1 MCNTTSVG
9 ENQLQRIIRDLHE
22 AVTELSKEH
31 RETGEPITDDSPNL
45 HKLSYKL
52 EYLLQFDQKEKAD
65 FLGSRKEYW
74 DYFRECLAKT
84 RGGNDGLRFVKAIPE
99 LKTSL
104 GKGRAFLRYSLVHQR
119 LADTLQQCLLNH
131 KVTSEWYFARSPFLK
146 SHLSSDIISHLYV
159 LNEVQ
164 FDVASRGH
172 DLDADWPTFARR
184 TLGSNSAHLW
194 KPPTHCSS
202 VNSLVSYSGEF
213 KAQEYGSSLLA
224 DLGEELGELGEELLG
239 VPTPCT
245 AADDLRIQVDRSELR
260 QQELLHQSE
269 ARQAKLLQRVRE
281 LDQEA
286 EELRD
291 KVRELQGKLLA
302 HNQEAVTANLNNMDL
317 LSKLDSQE
325 KARLEEERDSA
336 LQQTQVL
343 QEEER
348 DATLQQTQVLQE
360 EEEREAALQQTQVLQ
375 EEERDATLQQ
385 TQVLQEEEERDAALQ
400 QTQVLQEEER
410 DATLQQTQVLQEEEE
425 REAALQQ
432 TQVLQEEEEREAAL
446 QQTQVLQEEEK
457 DAALQQTQVLQE
469 EEERDAALQQ
479 TQVLQEEE
487 ERNAALQQTQ
497 VLQER
502 EEREEKGEV
511 QDEKEGEERKEKREV
526 QEEREGKERNEK
538 REEQERKAMEKQLQE
553 LREQLR
559 SRDREL
565 TESREK
571 IRQLEEENTD
581 RLTGAGQER
590 EKGEMDGEKE
600 KLGTEKETAE
610 CSHSNL
616 HKAGSAEGLS
626 MEKNQHLSSKSEP
639 QTQDLSPCPQTQDL
653 SPCPQTLD
661 LSPCPQT
668 QDLSPCPQTLQ
679 LSQGEVLRLQREVV
693 ELRARLQLGAEL
705 QIRSQVERLNRQ
717 QVEVLLLAQERE
729 EALGQ
734 EQHRKAQASQG
745 LVLELASAREE
756 LHSLKTC
763 YEGLALDHANR
774 ETAEL
779 GVHICRLTAQNEEAR
794 ERWEALSARFQEEL
808 NTSMTSLQQ
817 ENLGLQEQLLKERE
831 EKGRLGEEEQGE
843 VRAQKEAQQEEIQAL
858 LYQLSNQTINHQ
870 TQLQAL
876 SEELKAVRS
885 EVEQEKKI
893 YLKTKLDELESE
905 KQGFHHLLEDNT
917 SWIATSQKLIQQ
929 REEEM
934 QHLTHKL
941 ARSEESLVVSQRSCE
956 ELREGLRKACQD
968 KQSYELRTSA
978 ELDDLY
984 RTKINLEERLI
995 ELIREKD
1002 ALWQKSDALEFEQK
1016 LRAEE
1021 QTERDTCSNTSH
1033 CLSCSSPFSWWLHR
1047 HTCRLC
1053 GRGFCYYCCSNTV
1066 SLMEGGARER
1076 CCSVCYSQHSAV
1088 VERHPQEDTCTA
1100 PHTPFNPLPQPG
1112 RTMQPSNTDPAVPR
1126 ADDAAY
1132 DIITEEEVIGVS
1144 NSHSL
1149 SFTTCSP
1156 HTKPQGAAEPNG
1168 GASTADTTPEDLHD
1182 QTGAV
1187 QDAEICLLRSGE
1199 LTLCVPF
1206 SEEEISVF
1214 GDDLRELFIRSG
1226 CYSSIPITGSTPGAS
1241 IHWLFTSHPKSI
1253 SFSVLYREDTHTP
1266 LDEAKVLIPL
1276 TRCHSH
1282 KETMTGELMVRNT
1295 GEYTLIF
1302 DNSFSRFISKKV
1314 LYRLSVEQPVVY
1326 DGTH

>member
-1 MCNTTSVG
+1 MCNKTSVG

-22 AVTELSKEH
+22 AVTDLSKEH

-84 RGGNDGLRFVKAIPE
+84 RGVNDGLRFVKAIPE

-164 FDVASRGH
+164 FDVAFRGH

-184 TLGSNSAHLW
+184 TLGSNSAHLY
-194 KPPTHCSS
+194 KPPSRCSS
-202 VNSLVSYSGEF
+202 VNSLVSYSGLQEF
-213 KAQEYGSSLLA
+213 KGQEGGSSLLA
-224 DLGEELGELGEELLG
+224 DLGEELGEQGEELLG

-245 AADDLRIQVDRSELR
+245 AADDLRIQVDHSELR

-286 EELRD
+286 EGLRD
-291 KVRELQGKLLA
+291 EVRELQGKLLA
-302 HNQEAVTANLNNMDL
+302 HNQEAVAANLNNMDL

-325 KARLEEERDSA
+325 KARLEEEGDTALQQTQVLEEEEERDTV

-343 QEEER
+343 QEGEER
-348 DATLQQTQVLQE
+348 
-360 EEEREAALQQTQVLQ
+360 
-375 EEERDATLQQ
+375 
-385 TQVLQEEEERDAALQ
+385 
-400 QTQVLQEEER
+400 
-410 DATLQQTQVLQEEEE
+410 
-425 REAALQQ
+425 
-432 TQVLQEEEEREAAL
+432 
-446 QQTQVLQEEEK
+446 K
-457 DAALQQTQVLQE
+457 
-469 EEERDAALQQ
+469 
-479 TQVLQEEE
+479 
-487 ERNAALQQTQ
+487 
-497 VLQER
+497 
-502 EEREEKGEV
+502 EKGEV
-511 QDEKEGEERKEKREV
+511 QDEKEGEERKEKREL
-526 QEEREGKERNEK
+526 QEEREGKER
-538 REEQERKAMEKQLQE
+538 EEQEWKVMEKQLQE
-553 LREQLR
+553 LREELR

-600 KLGTEKETAE
+600 KLGTEKETDE

-653 SPCPQTLD
+653 SPCPQTQD

-668 QDLSPCPQTLQ
+668 QDLSPCPQTQDLSPCPQTQQLLHPAVLVAQLQ
-679 LSQGEVLRLQREVV
+679 LSQGEVLRLQTEVV
-693 ELRARLQLGAEL
+693 QLGAEL
-705 QIRSQVERLNRQ
+705 QIRSQVEGLNRQ
-717 QVEVLLLAQERE
+717 QVEELLLAQERE

-734 EQHRKAQASQG
+734 EQRRKTQTSQG

-756 LHSLKTC
+756 LHSLKTR
-763 YEGLALDHANR
+763 YDGLALEHVDIREALDHANR

-794 ERWEALSARFQEEL
+794 ERWETLSTRFQEEL

-831 EKGRLGEEEQGE
+831 EKGRLGEEEQGDI
-843 VRAQKEAQQEEIQAL
+843 RAQKEAQQEEIQAL
-858 LYQLSNQTINHQ
+858 CYQLSNQTINHQ
-870 TQLQAL
+870 TQLQLL
-876 SEELKAVRS
+876 SEELKTERS
-885 EVEQEKKI
+885 EVEVEQEKKI
-893 YLKTKLDELESE
+893 YLTTKLEEMEGE
-905 KQGFHHLLEDNT
+905 KQDQLLEDNT
-917 SWIATSQKLIQQ
+917 SWIATSQQIIQQ
-929 REEEM
+929 REEL
-934 QHLTHKL
+934 QHNLT
-941 ARSEESLVVSQRSCE
+941 RSEDSLVVSQRSCE
-956 ELREGLRKACQD
+956 ELREGLRKAFQD

-1021 QTERDTCSNTSH
+1021 QTKRDTCSNTFH

-1053 GRGFCYYCCSNTV
+1053 GHGFCYYCCSNTV

-1112 RTMQPSNTDPAVPR
+1112 RTMQHSNTDPAVPR
-1126 ADDAAY
+1126 ADDGAY
-1132 DIITEEEVIGVS
+1132 DIITEEEVNGVS
-1144 NSHSL
+1144 NSDSL

-1156 HTKPQGAAEPNG
+1156 HTNPQGAAEL
-1168 GASTADTTPEDLHD
+1168 GASTADTTSEDLPD

-1206 SEEEISVF
+1206 SVEEISVF
-1214 GDDLRELFIRSG
+1214 GDGLRELFIRSG
-1226 CYSSIPITGSTPGAS
+1226 CYSSIPITGSTLGAT
-1241 IHWLFTSHPKSI
+1241 IHWLFTSQPKSI
-1253 SFSVLYREDTHTP
+1253 SFSVLYREDTHTS
-1266 LDEAKVLIPL
+1266 LEETKVLIPL

-1282 KETMTGELMVRNT
+1282 KETMTGELIVRNT

>member
-1 MCNTTSVG
+1 MCNKTSVG

-74 DYFRECLAKT
+74 DYFRQCLAKT
-84 RGGNDGLRFVKAIPE
+84 RGVNDGLRFVKAIPE

-194 KPPTHCSS
+194 KPPSRCSS
-202 VNSLVSYSGEF
+202 VNSLVSYSGLQEF

-224 DLGEELGELGEELLG
+224 DLGEELGELGEELHG
-239 VPTPCT
+239 VSTPCT
-245 AADDLRIQVDRSELR
+245 AADDLRFLVNHSELR
-260 QQELLHQSE
+260 QKELLHQSE
-269 ARQAKLLQRVRE
+269 ASQAKLLQRVRE

-286 EELRD
+286 EGLRNE
-291 KVRELQGKLLA
+291 VRELQGKLLA

-325 KARLEEERDSA
+325 KERDSTLQQTQVLQEGEERVST

-348 DATLQQTQVLQE
+348 KVQE
-360 EEEREAALQQTQVLQ
+360 KREMQ
-375 EEERDATLQQ
+375 E
-385 TQVLQEEEERDAALQ
+385 
-400 QTQVLQEEER
+400 
-410 DATLQQTQVLQEEEE
+410 
-425 REAALQQ
+425 
-432 TQVLQEEEEREAAL
+432 
-446 QQTQVLQEEEK
+446 
-457 DAALQQTQVLQE
+457 
-469 EEERDAALQQ
+469 
-479 TQVLQEEE
+479 
-487 ERNAALQQTQ
+487 
-497 VLQER
+497 
-502 EEREEKGEV
+502 
-511 QDEKEGEERKEKREV
+511 EKEGEERKEKREV
-526 QEEREGKERNEK
+526 QEEREV
-538 REEQERKAMEKQLQE
+538 QEWKAMEKQLQE
-553 LREQLR
+553 LRKELR

-590 EKGEMDGEKE
+590 EKREMDGEKE

-639 QTQDLSPCPQTQDL
+639 QTQDLSPCPQTQ
-653 SPCPQTLD
+653 
-661 LSPCPQT
+661 
-668 QDLSPCPQTLQ
+668 Q
-679 LSQGEVLRLQREVV
+679 LLHPAAAEPGEVLRLQTEVV

-705 QIRSQVERLNRQ
+705 QIRSQVEGLNRQ
-717 QVEVLLLAQERE
+717 QVEELLLAQERE

-734 EQHRKAQASQG
+734 EQRRKAQASQG

-756 LHSLKTC
+756 LHSLKTR
-763 YEGLALDHANR
+763 YESLALEHGDIREALDHANR

-794 ERWEALSARFQEEL
+794 ERWEVLSNRFQEEL

-831 EKGRLGEEEQGE
+831 EKGRLGKEEQGR

-858 LYQLSNQTINHQ
+858 RYQLSNQTINHQ
-870 TQLQAL
+870 TELQIL
-876 SEELKAVRS
+876 SEELKTVRS
-885 EVEQEKKI
+885 EVEVEQENNL
-893 YLKTKLDELESE
+893 YLKTKLRGVESD
-905 KQGFHHLLEDNT
+905 KQDYHQPLEDNT
-917 SWIATSQKLIQQ
+917 SWIASSQKLIQQ

-934 QHLTHKL
+934 QHNLT
-941 ARSEESLVVSQRSCE
+941 RSEESLVVSQRSCE

-1021 QTERDTCSNTSH
+1021 QTKRDTCSNTSH

-1047 HTCRLC
+1047 HTCRYLSLSLLQLVS
-1053 GRGFCYYCCSNTV
+1053 GTSYCLSCSWCQVPLTV
-1066 SLMEGGARER
+1066 SPAAVHSAGVRYLSLSLLQQSIQLVSGTSHCLSCSWCQVPLTVSPAAAHSAGAR
-1076 CCSVCYSQHSAV
+1076 Y
-1088 VERHPQEDTCTA
+1088 
-1100 PHTPFNPLPQPG
+1100 L
-1112 RTMQPSNTDPAVPR
+1112 
-1126 ADDAAY
+1126 
-1132 DIITEEEVIGVS
+1132 
-1144 NSHSL
+1144 SL
-1149 SFTTCSP
+1149 SLLQQSI
-1156 HTKPQGAAEPNG
+1156 QLV
-1168 GASTADTTPEDLHD
+1168 AS
-1182 QTGAV
+1182 QTHLQTV
-1187 QDAEICLLRSGE
+1187 WPWVLL
-1199 LTLCVPF
+1199 LL
-1206 SEEEISVF
+1206 
-1214 GDDLRELFIRSG
+1214 L
-1226 CYSSIPITGSTPGAS
+1226 
-1241 IHWLFTSHPKSI
+1241 
-1253 SFSVLYREDTHTP
+1253 
-1266 LDEAKVLIPL
+1266 
-1276 TRCHSH
+1276 
-1282 KETMTGELMVRNT
+1282 
-1295 GEYTLIF
+1295 
-1302 DNSFSRFISKKV
+1302 
-1314 LYRLSVEQPVVY
+1314 Q
-1326 DGTH
+1326 

>member
-1 MCNTTSVG
+1 MCNKTSVG

-22 AVTELSKEH
+22 AVTELSMEH

-45 HKLSYKL
+45 HKLCYKL

-84 RGGNDGLRFVKAIPE
+84 RGVNDGLRFVKAIPE

-194 KPPTHCSS
+194 KPPSRCSS
-202 VNSLVSYSGEF
+202 VNSLVNYSGEF

-224 DLGEELGELGEELLG
+224 DLGEELGQLGEELLG
-239 VPTPCT
+239 VSTPCT
-245 AADDLRIQVDRSELR
+245 AADDLRILVDHSERR
-260 QQELLHQSE
+260 QKEVLHQSE
-269 ARQAKLLQRVRE
+269 ARQAKLLQRIRE

-286 EELRD
+286 EGLRNE
-291 KVRELQGKLLA
+291 VRELQRKLFA
-302 HNQEAVTANLNNMDL
+302 HNQEAVTASLSNMDL

-325 KARLEEERDSA
+325 KERDSKLQQTQVLQEKERDSKLQQTQVLQEGEERDSMLQQTQVLQEKERDSA

-343 QEEER
+343 QEKER
-348 DATLQQTQVLQE
+348 DSALQQTQVLQE
-360 EEEREAALQQTQVLQ
+360 GEERDSMLQQTQVLQEKERDSALQQTQVLQEKERDSALQQTQVLQEKERDSALQQTQVLQEGEERDAALQQTQVLQ
-375 EEERDATLQQ
+375 EG
-385 TQVLQEEEERDAALQ
+385 EERDAALQ

-410 DATLQQTQVLQEEEE
+410 
-425 REAALQQ
+425 
-432 TQVLQEEEEREAAL
+432 
-446 QQTQVLQEEEK
+446 
-457 DAALQQTQVLQE
+457 
-469 EEERDAALQQ
+469 
-479 TQVLQEEE
+479 
-487 ERNAALQQTQ
+487 
-497 VLQER
+497 
-502 EEREEKGEV
+502 EV
-511 QDEKEGEERKEKREV
+511 QEKREMKEGEDRKVQEKREMQEEKEGEERKEKMEV
-526 QEEREGKERNEK
+526 QEEREVHEW
-538 REEQERKAMEKQLQE
+538 KAMEKQLQE
-553 LREQLR
+553 LRKELR

-571 IRQLEEENTD
+571 SRQLEEENTN
-581 RLTGAGQER
+581 RLTGA
-590 EKGEMDGEKE
+590 
-600 KLGTEKETAE
+600 
-610 CSHSNL
+610 
-616 HKAGSAEGLS
+616 
-626 MEKNQHLSSKSEP
+626 
-639 QTQDLSPCPQTQDL
+639 CPQTQQL
-653 SPCPQTLD
+653 LHPAVLVAQ
-661 LSPCPQT
+661 
-668 QDLSPCPQTLQ
+668 LQ
-679 LSQGEVLRLQREVV
+679 RSQGEVLRLQTEVV

-705 QIRSQVERLNRQ
+705 QIRSQVEGLNRQ
-717 QVEVLLLAQERE
+717 QVEELLLAQERE

-734 EQHRKAQASQG
+734 EQRRKAQASQG

-756 LHSLKTC
+756 LHSLKTR
-763 YEGLALDHANR
+763 YEGLALEHGDIREALDHANR

-794 ERWEALSARFQEEL
+794 ERWEALSNRFQEEL

-831 EKGRLGEEEQGE
+831 EKGRLGKEEQGK
-843 VRAQKEAQQEEIQAL
+843 VRAQEAQQEEIQAL
-858 LYQLSNQTINHQ
+858 RYQLSNQTINHQ
-870 TQLQAL
+870 TQLQVL
-876 SEELKAVRS
+876 SEELKTVRS
-885 EVEQEKKI
+885 EVEVEQENNL
-893 YLKTKLDELESE
+893 YLKTKLEEMESE
-905 KQGFHHLLEDNT
+905 KQDYHQPLEDNT

-934 QHLTHKL
+934 QHNLT
-941 ARSEESLVVSQRSCE
+941 RSEESLVVSQRSCE
-956 ELREGLRKACQD
+956 ELRDGLRKACQD

-1021 QTERDTCSNTSH
+1021 QTKRDTCSNTSH

-1053 GRGFCYYCCSNTV
+1053 GHGFCYYCCSNTV

-1100 PHTPFNPLPQPG
+1100 PHAPFNPLPQP
-1112 RTMQPSNTDPAVPR
+1112 DLAVLR
-1126 ADDAAY
+1126 ADDGAY
-1132 DIITEEEVIGVS
+1132 GIITEEEVNYVS
-1144 NSHSL
+1144 NSDSL
-1149 SFTTCSP
+1149 SFTACSP
-1156 HTKPQGAAEPNG
+1156 HTNPQGAAELNG
-1168 GASTADTTPEDLHD
+1168 GASTAETTSEDLPD

-1199 LTLCVPF
+1199 LTLRVPF
-1206 SEEEISVF
+1206 SVEEISVF
-1214 GDDLRELFIRSG
+1214 GDGLRELFIRSG
-1226 CYSSIPITGSTPGAS
+1226 CYSSIPITGSTLGAT
-1241 IHWLFTSHPKSI
+1241 IHWLFTSQPKSI

-1266 LDEAKVLIPL
+1266 LEEAKVLIPL
-1276 TRCHSH
+1276 TRCQSH
-1282 KETMTGELMVRNT
+1282 KETMTGELIVRNT

-1314 LYRLSVEQPVVY
+1314 LYHLSVEQPVVY

>member
-1 MCNTTSVG
+1 MCNKTSVG

-84 RGGNDGLRFVKAIPE
+84 RGVNDGLRFVKAIPE

-184 TLGSNSAHLW
+184 TLGSNSTHLW
-194 KPPTHCSS
+194 KPPSRCSS
-202 VNSLVSYSGEF
+202 VNSLVSYSGLQEF

-224 DLGEELGELGEELLG
+224 DLGEELGELGEELHG
-239 VPTPCT
+239 VSTPCT
-245 AADDLRIQVDRSELR
+245 AADDLRILVDHSELR
-260 QQELLHQSE
+260 QKELLHQSE

-286 EELRD
+286 EGLRNE
-291 KVRELQGKLLA
+291 VRELQGKLLA
-302 HNQEAVTANLNNMDL
+302 HNREAVTANLNNIDL

-325 KARLEEERDSA
+325 KERDS
-336 LQQTQVL
+336 
-343 QEEER
+343 
-348 DATLQQTQVLQE
+348 TLQQTQVLQE
-360 EEEREAALQQTQVLQ
+360 GEERGAALQQTQVMQEGEERGAALQPTQVLQEGEERGAALQPTQVLQEGEERGAALQQTQVLQ
-375 EEERDATLQQ
+375 EEERKVHQKREM
-385 TQVLQEEEERDAALQ
+385 QEE
-400 QTQVLQEEER
+400 
-410 DATLQQTQVLQEEEE
+410 
-425 REAALQQ
+425 
-432 TQVLQEEEEREAAL
+432 
-446 QQTQVLQEEEK
+446 
-457 DAALQQTQVLQE
+457 
-469 EEERDAALQQ
+469 
-479 TQVLQEEE
+479 
-487 ERNAALQQTQ
+487 
-497 VLQER
+497 
-502 EEREEKGEV
+502 
-511 QDEKEGEERKEKREV
+511 REV
-526 QEEREGKERNEK
+526 QEW
-538 REEQERKAMEKQLQE
+538 KAMEKQLQE
-553 LREQLR
+553 LRKELR

-571 IRQLEEENTD
+571 IRQLEEKNTD

-590 EKGEMDGEKE
+590 EKGEMDGE

-639 QTQDLSPCPQTQDL
+639 QTQQLSPCPQTQ
-653 SPCPQTLD
+653 Q

-668 QDLSPCPQTLQ
+668 QQLSPCPQTQQLSPCPQTQQLSPCPQTQQLLHPAVLVAQLQ
-679 LSQGEVLRLQREVV
+679 RSQGEVLRLPTEVV
-693 ELRARLQLGAEL
+693 ELRARLQLGVEL
-705 QIRSQVERLNRQ
+705 QIRSQVEGLNRQ
-717 QVEVLLLAQERE
+717 QVEELLLSQERE
-729 EALGQ
+729 EALGL
-734 EQHRKAQASQG
+734 EQRRKAQASQG
-745 LVLELASAREE
+745 LVLELVSAREE
-756 LHSLKTC
+756 LHSLKTR
-763 YEGLALDHANR
+763 YEGLALEHGDIREALDHANR

-779 GVHICRLTAQNEEAR
+779 GVLICRLTAQNEEAR
-794 ERWEALSARFQEEL
+794 ERWEALSNRFQEEL

-817 ENLGLQEQLLKERE
+817 ENLDLQEQLLKERE
-831 EKGRLGEEEQGE
+831 EKGRLGKEEQGK

-858 LYQLSNQTINHQ
+858 RYQLSNQTINHQ
-870 TQLQAL
+870 TQLQVL
-876 SEELKAVRS
+876 SEELKTVRS
-885 EVEQEKKI
+885 EVEVEQENNL
-893 YLKTKLDELESE
+893 YLKTKLEEMESD
-905 KQGFHHLLEDNT
+905 KQDYHQPLEDNI

-934 QHLTHKL
+934 QHNLT
-941 ARSEESLVVSQRSCE
+941 RSEESLVVSQRSCE

-1002 ALWQKSDALEFEQK
+1002 ALWQRSDALEFEQK

-1021 QTERDTCSNTSH
+1021 QTKRDTCSNTSH

-1047 HTCRLC
+1047 HTCRYL
-1053 GRGFCYYCCSNTV
+1053 
-1066 SLMEGGARER
+1066 
-1076 CCSVCYSQHSAV
+1076 
-1088 VERHPQEDTCTA
+1088 
-1100 PHTPFNPLPQPG
+1100 
-1112 RTMQPSNTDPAVPR
+1112 
-1126 ADDAAY
+1126 
-1132 DIITEEEVIGVS
+1132 
-1144 NSHSL
+1144 SL
-1149 SFTTCSP
+1149 SLLQQP
-1156 HTKPQGAAEPNG
+1156 IQLV
-1168 GASTADTTPEDLHD
+1168 AS
-1182 QTGAV
+1182 QTHLQTV
-1187 QDAEICLLRSGE
+1187 WPWVLL
-1199 LTLCVPF
+1199 LL
-1206 SEEEISVF
+1206 
-1214 GDDLRELFIRSG
+1214 L
-1226 CYSSIPITGSTPGAS
+1226 
-1241 IHWLFTSHPKSI
+1241 
-1253 SFSVLYREDTHTP
+1253 
-1266 LDEAKVLIPL
+1266 
-1276 TRCHSH
+1276 
-1282 KETMTGELMVRNT
+1282 
-1295 GEYTLIF
+1295 
-1302 DNSFSRFISKKV
+1302 
-1314 LYRLSVEQPVVY
+1314 Q
-1326 DGTH
+1326 

>member
-1 MCNTTSVG
+1 MCNKTSVG

-22 AVTELSKEH
+22 AVTDLSKEH

-84 RGGNDGLRFVKAIPE
+84 RGVNDGLRFVKAIPE

-164 FDVASRGH
+164 FDVAFRGH

-184 TLGSNSAHLW
+184 TLGSNSAHLY
-194 KPPTHCSS
+194 KPPSRCSS
-202 VNSLVSYSGEF
+202 VNSLVSYSGLQEF
-213 KAQEYGSSLLA
+213 KGQEGGSSLLA
-224 DLGEELGELGEELLG
+224 DLGEELGEQGEELLG

-245 AADDLRIQVDRSELR
+245 AADDLRIQVDHSELR

-286 EELRD
+286 EGLRD
-291 KVRELQGKLLA
+291 EVRELQGKLLA
-302 HNQEAVTANLNNMDL
+302 HNQEAVAANLNNMDL

-325 KARLEEERDSA
+325 KARLEEEGDTALQQTQVLEEEEERDTV

-343 QEEER
+343 QEGEER
-348 DATLQQTQVLQE
+348 
-360 EEEREAALQQTQVLQ
+360 
-375 EEERDATLQQ
+375 
-385 TQVLQEEEERDAALQ
+385 
-400 QTQVLQEEER
+400 
-410 DATLQQTQVLQEEEE
+410 
-425 REAALQQ
+425 
-432 TQVLQEEEEREAAL
+432 
-446 QQTQVLQEEEK
+446 K
-457 DAALQQTQVLQE
+457 
-469 EEERDAALQQ
+469 
-479 TQVLQEEE
+479 
-487 ERNAALQQTQ
+487 
-497 VLQER
+497 
-502 EEREEKGEV
+502 EKGEV
-511 QDEKEGEERKEKREV
+511 QDEKEGEERKEKREL
-526 QEEREGKERNEK
+526 QEEREGKER
-538 REEQERKAMEKQLQE
+538 EEQEWKVMEKQLQE
-553 LREQLR
+553 LREELR

-600 KLGTEKETAE
+600 KLGTEKETDE

-653 SPCPQTLD
+653 SPCPQTQD

-668 QDLSPCPQTLQ
+668 QDLSPCPQTQDLSPCPQTQQLLHPAVLVAQLQ
-679 LSQGEVLRLQREVV
+679 LSQGEVLRLQTEVV
-693 ELRARLQLGAEL
+693 QLGAEL
-705 QIRSQVERLNRQ
+705 QIRSQVEGLNRQ
-717 QVEVLLLAQERE
+717 QVEELLLAQERE

-734 EQHRKAQASQG
+734 EQRRKTQTSQG

-756 LHSLKTC
+756 LHSLKTR
-763 YEGLALDHANR
+763 YDGLALEHVDIREALDHANR

-794 ERWEALSARFQEEL
+794 ERWETLSTRFQEEL

-831 EKGRLGEEEQGE
+831 EKGRLGEEEQGDI
-843 VRAQKEAQQEEIQAL
+843 RAQKEAQQEEIQAL
-858 LYQLSNQTINHQ
+858 CYQLSNQTINHQ
-870 TQLQAL
+870 TQLQG
-876 SEELKAVRS
+876 
-885 EVEQEKKI
+885 
-893 YLKTKLDELESE
+893 E
-905 KQGFHHLLEDNT
+905 KQDQLLEDNT
-917 SWIATSQKLIQQ
+917 SWIATSQQIIQQ
-929 REEEM
+929 REEL
-934 QHLTHKL
+934 QHNLT
-941 ARSEESLVVSQRSCE
+941 RSEDSLVVSQRSCE
-956 ELREGLRKACQD
+956 ELREGLRKAFQD

-1021 QTERDTCSNTSH
+1021 QTKRDTCSNTFH

-1053 GRGFCYYCCSNTV
+1053 GHGFCYYCCSNTV

-1112 RTMQPSNTDPAVPR
+1112 RTMQHSNTDPAVPR
-1126 ADDAAY
+1126 ADDGAY
-1132 DIITEEEVIGVS
+1132 DIITEEEVNGVS
-1144 NSHSL
+1144 NSDSL

-1156 HTKPQGAAEPNG
+1156 HTNPQGAAELNS
-1168 GASTADTTPEDLHD
+1168 GASTADTTSEDLPD

-1206 SEEEISVF
+1206 SVEEISVF
-1214 GDDLRELFIRSG
+1214 GDGLRELFIRSG
-1226 CYSSIPITGSTPGAS
+1226 CYSSIPITGSTLGAT
-1241 IHWLFTSHPKSI
+1241 IHWLFTSQPKSI
-1253 SFSVLYREDTHTP
+1253 SFSVLYREDTHTS
-1266 LDEAKVLIPL
+1266 LEETKVLIPL

-1282 KETMTGELMVRNT
+1282 KETMTGELIVRNT

>member
-1 MCNTTSVG
+1 MCNKTSVG

-22 AVTELSKEH
+22 AVTDLSKEH

-84 RGGNDGLRFVKAIPE
+84 RGVNDGLRFVKAIPE

-164 FDVASRGH
+164 FDVAFRGH

-184 TLGSNSAHLW
+184 TLGSNSAHLY
-194 KPPTHCSS
+194 KPPSRCSS
-202 VNSLVSYSGEF
+202 VNSLVSYSGLQEF
-213 KAQEYGSSLLA
+213 KGQEGGSSLLA
-224 DLGEELGELGEELLG
+224 DLGEELGEQGEELLG

-245 AADDLRIQVDRSELR
+245 AADDLRIQVDHSELR

-286 EELRD
+286 EGLRD
-291 KVRELQGKLLA
+291 EVRELQGKLLA
-302 HNQEAVTANLNNMDL
+302 HNQEAVAANLNNMDL

-325 KARLEEERDSA
+325 KARLEEEGDTALQQTQVLEEEEERDTV

-343 QEEER
+343 QEGEER
-348 DATLQQTQVLQE
+348 
-360 EEEREAALQQTQVLQ
+360 
-375 EEERDATLQQ
+375 
-385 TQVLQEEEERDAALQ
+385 
-400 QTQVLQEEER
+400 
-410 DATLQQTQVLQEEEE
+410 
-425 REAALQQ
+425 
-432 TQVLQEEEEREAAL
+432 
-446 QQTQVLQEEEK
+446 K
-457 DAALQQTQVLQE
+457 
-469 EEERDAALQQ
+469 
-479 TQVLQEEE
+479 
-487 ERNAALQQTQ
+487 
-497 VLQER
+497 
-502 EEREEKGEV
+502 EKGEV
-511 QDEKEGEERKEKREV
+511 QDEKEGEERKEKREL
-526 QEEREGKERNEK
+526 QEEREGKER
-538 REEQERKAMEKQLQE
+538 EEQEWKVMEKQLQE
-553 LREQLR
+553 LREELR

-600 KLGTEKETAE
+600 KLGTEKETDE

-653 SPCPQTLD
+653 SPCPQTQD

-668 QDLSPCPQTLQ
+668 QDLSPCPQTQDLSPCPQTQQLLHPAVLVAQLQ
-679 LSQGEVLRLQREVV
+679 LSQGEVLRLQTEVV
-693 ELRARLQLGAEL
+693 QLGAEL
-705 QIRSQVERLNRQ
+705 QIRSQVEGLNRQ
-717 QVEVLLLAQERE
+717 QVEELLLAQERE

-734 EQHRKAQASQG
+734 EQRRKTQTSQG

-756 LHSLKTC
+756 LHSLKTR
-763 YEGLALDHANR
+763 YDGLALEHVDIREALDHANR

-794 ERWEALSARFQEEL
+794 ERWETLSTRFQEEL

-831 EKGRLGEEEQGE
+831 EKGRLGEEEQGDI
-843 VRAQKEAQQEEIQAL
+843 RAQKEAQQEEIQAL
-858 LYQLSNQTINHQ
+858 CYQLSNQTINHQ
-870 TQLQAL
+870 TQLQLL
-876 SEELKAVRS
+876 SEELKTERS
-885 EVEQEKKI
+885 EVEVEQEKKI
-893 YLKTKLDELESE
+893 YLTTKLEEMEGE
-905 KQGFHHLLEDNT
+905 KQDQLLEDNT
-917 SWIATSQKLIQQ
+917 SWIATSQQIIQQ
-929 REEEM
+929 REEL
-934 QHLTHKL
+934 QHNLT
-941 ARSEESLVVSQRSCE
+941 RSEDSLVVSQRSCE
-956 ELREGLRKACQD
+956 ELREGLRKAFQD

-1021 QTERDTCSNTSH
+1021 QTKRDTCSNTFH

-1053 GRGFCYYCCSNTV
+1053 GHGFCYYCCSNTV

-1112 RTMQPSNTDPAVPR
+1112 RTMQHSNTDPAVPR
-1126 ADDAAY
+1126 ADDGAY
-1132 DIITEEEVIGVS
+1132 DIITEEEVNGVS
-1144 NSHSL
+1144 NSDSL

-1156 HTKPQGAAEPNG
+1156 HTNPQGAAELNS
-1168 GASTADTTPEDLHD
+1168 GASTADTTSEDLPD

-1206 SEEEISVF
+1206 SVEEISVF
-1214 GDDLRELFIRSG
+1214 GDGLRELFIRSG
-1226 CYSSIPITGSTPGAS
+1226 CYSSIPITGSTLGAT
-1241 IHWLFTSHPKSI
+1241 IHWLFTSQPKSI
-1253 SFSVLYREDTHTP
+1253 SFSVLYREDTHTS
-1266 LDEAKVLIPL
+1266 LEETKVLIPL

-1282 KETMTGELMVRNT
+1282 KETMTGELIVRNT

>member
-1 MCNTTSVG
+1 MCNKTSVG

-22 AVTELSKEH
+22 AVTDLSKEH

-84 RGGNDGLRFVKAIPE
+84 RGVNDGLRFVKAIPE

-164 FDVASRGH
+164 FDVAFRGH

-184 TLGSNSAHLW
+184 TLGSNSAHLY
-194 KPPTHCSS
+194 KPPSRCSS

-213 KAQEYGSSLLA
+213 KGQEGGSSLLA
-224 DLGEELGELGEELLG
+224 DLGEELGEQGEELLG

-245 AADDLRIQVDRSELR
+245 AADDLRIQVDHSELR

-286 EELRD
+286 EGLRD
-291 KVRELQGKLLA
+291 EVRELQGKLLA
-302 HNQEAVTANLNNMDL
+302 HNQEAVAANLNNMDL

-325 KARLEEERDSA
+325 KARLEEEGDTALQQTQVLEEEEERDTV

-343 QEEER
+343 QEGEER
-348 DATLQQTQVLQE
+348 
-360 EEEREAALQQTQVLQ
+360 
-375 EEERDATLQQ
+375 
-385 TQVLQEEEERDAALQ
+385 
-400 QTQVLQEEER
+400 
-410 DATLQQTQVLQEEEE
+410 
-425 REAALQQ
+425 
-432 TQVLQEEEEREAAL
+432 
-446 QQTQVLQEEEK
+446 K
-457 DAALQQTQVLQE
+457 
-469 EEERDAALQQ
+469 
-479 TQVLQEEE
+479 
-487 ERNAALQQTQ
+487 
-497 VLQER
+497 
-502 EEREEKGEV
+502 EKGEV
-511 QDEKEGEERKEKREV
+511 QDEKEGEERKEKREL
-526 QEEREGKERNEK
+526 QEEREGKER
-538 REEQERKAMEKQLQE
+538 EEQEWKVMEKQLQE
-553 LREQLR
+553 LREELR

-600 KLGTEKETAE
+600 KLGTEKETDE

-653 SPCPQTLD
+653 SPCPQTQD

-668 QDLSPCPQTLQ
+668 QDLSPCPQTQDLSPCPQTQQLLHPAVLVAQLQ
-679 LSQGEVLRLQREVV
+679 LSQGEVLRLQTEVV
-693 ELRARLQLGAEL
+693 QLGAEL
-705 QIRSQVERLNRQ
+705 QIRSQVEGLNRQ
-717 QVEVLLLAQERE
+717 QVEELLLAQERE

-734 EQHRKAQASQG
+734 EQRRKTQTSQG

-756 LHSLKTC
+756 LHSLKTR
-763 YEGLALDHANR
+763 YDGLALEHVDIREALDHANR

-794 ERWEALSARFQEEL
+794 ERWETLSTRFQEEL

-831 EKGRLGEEEQGE
+831 EKGRLGEEEQGDI
-843 VRAQKEAQQEEIQAL
+843 RAQKEAQQEEIQAL
-858 LYQLSNQTINHQ
+858 CYQLSNQTINHQ
-870 TQLQAL
+870 TQLQLL
-876 SEELKAVRS
+876 SEELKTERS
-885 EVEQEKKI
+885 EVEVEQEKKI
-893 YLKTKLDELESE
+893 YLTTKLEEMEGE
-905 KQGFHHLLEDNT
+905 KQDQLLEDNT
-917 SWIATSQKLIQQ
+917 SWIATSQQIIQQ
-929 REEEM
+929 REEL
-934 QHLTHKL
+934 QHNLT
-941 ARSEESLVVSQRSCE
+941 RSEDSLVVSQRSCE
-956 ELREGLRKACQD
+956 ELREGLRKAFQD

-1021 QTERDTCSNTSH
+1021 QTKRDTCSNTFH

-1053 GRGFCYYCCSNTV
+1053 GHGFCYYCCSNTV

-1112 RTMQPSNTDPAVPR
+1112 RTMQHSNTDPAVPR
-1126 ADDAAY
+1126 ADDGAY
-1132 DIITEEEVIGVS
+1132 DIITEEEVNGVS
-1144 NSHSL
+1144 NSDSL

-1156 HTKPQGAAEPNG
+1156 HTNPQGAAELNS
-1168 GASTADTTPEDLHD
+1168 GASTADTTSEDLPD

-1206 SEEEISVF
+1206 SVEEISVF
-1214 GDDLRELFIRSG
+1214 GDGLRELFIRSG
-1226 CYSSIPITGSTPGAS
+1226 CYSSIPITGSTLGAT
-1241 IHWLFTSHPKSI
+1241 IHWLFTSQPKSI
-1253 SFSVLYREDTHTP
+1253 SFSVLYREDTHTS
-1266 LDEAKVLIPL
+1266 LEETKVLIPL

-1282 KETMTGELMVRNT
+1282 KETMTGELIVRNT

>member
-1 MCNTTSVG
+1 MCNKTSVG

-22 AVTELSKEH
+22 AVTDLSKEH

-84 RGGNDGLRFVKAIPE
+84 RGVNDGLRFVKAIPE

-164 FDVASRGH
+164 FDVAFRGH

-184 TLGSNSAHLW
+184 TLGSNSAHLY
-194 KPPTHCSS
+194 KPPSRCSS
-202 VNSLVSYSGEF
+202 VNSLVSYSGLQEF
-213 KAQEYGSSLLA
+213 KGQEGGSSLLA
-224 DLGEELGELGEELLG
+224 DLGEELGEQGEELLG

-245 AADDLRIQVDRSELR
+245 AADDLRIQVDHSELR

-286 EELRD
+286 EGLRD
-291 KVRELQGKLLA
+291 EVRELQGKLLA
-302 HNQEAVTANLNNMDL
+302 HNQEAVAANLNNMDL

-325 KARLEEERDSA
+325 KARLEEEGDTALQQTQVLEEEEERDTV

-343 QEEER
+343 QEGEER
-348 DATLQQTQVLQE
+348 
-360 EEEREAALQQTQVLQ
+360 
-375 EEERDATLQQ
+375 
-385 TQVLQEEEERDAALQ
+385 
-400 QTQVLQEEER
+400 
-410 DATLQQTQVLQEEEE
+410 
-425 REAALQQ
+425 
-432 TQVLQEEEEREAAL
+432 
-446 QQTQVLQEEEK
+446 K
-457 DAALQQTQVLQE
+457 
-469 EEERDAALQQ
+469 
-479 TQVLQEEE
+479 
-487 ERNAALQQTQ
+487 
-497 VLQER
+497 
-502 EEREEKGEV
+502 EKGEV
-511 QDEKEGEERKEKREV
+511 QDEKEGEERKEKREL
-526 QEEREGKERNEK
+526 QEEREGKER
-538 REEQERKAMEKQLQE
+538 EEQEWKVMEKQLQE
-553 LREQLR
+553 LREELR

-600 KLGTEKETAE
+600 KLGTEKETDE

-653 SPCPQTLD
+653 SPCPQTQDLSPCPQTQDLSPCPQTQDLSPCPQTQDLSPCPQTQDLSPCPQTQDLSPCPQTQDLSPCPQTQDFSPCPQTQDLSPCPQTQDLSPCPQTQDLSPCPQTQDLSPCPQTLD

-668 QDLSPCPQTLQ
+668 QDLSPCPQTQDLSPCPQTQQLLHPAVLVAQLQ
-679 LSQGEVLRLQREVV
+679 LSQGEVLRLQTEVV
-693 ELRARLQLGAEL
+693 QLGAEL
-705 QIRSQVERLNRQ
+705 QIRSQVEGLNRQ
-717 QVEVLLLAQERE
+717 QVEELLLAQERE

-734 EQHRKAQASQG
+734 EQRRKTQTSQG

-756 LHSLKTC
+756 LHSLKTR
-763 YEGLALDHANR
+763 YDGLALEHVDIREALDHANR

-794 ERWEALSARFQEEL
+794 ERWETLSTRFQEEL

-831 EKGRLGEEEQGE
+831 EKGRLGEEEQGDI
-843 VRAQKEAQQEEIQAL
+843 RAQKEAQQEEIQAL
-858 LYQLSNQTINHQ
+858 CYQLSNQTINHQ
-870 TQLQAL
+870 TQLQLL
-876 SEELKAVRS
+876 SEELKTERS
-885 EVEQEKKI
+885 EVEVEQEKKI
-893 YLKTKLDELESE
+893 YLTTKLEEMESE
-905 KQGFHHLLEDNT
+905 KQDQLLEDNT
-917 SWIATSQKLIQQ
+917 SWIATSQQIIQQ
-929 REEEM
+929 REEL
-934 QHLTHKL
+934 QHNLT
-941 ARSEESLVVSQRSCE
+941 RSEESLVVSQRSCE
-956 ELREGLRKACQD
+956 ELREGLRKAFQD

-1021 QTERDTCSNTSH
+1021 QTKRDTCSNTFH

-1053 GRGFCYYCCSNTV
+1053 GHGFCYYCCSNTV

-1112 RTMQPSNTDPAVPR
+1112 RTMQHSNTDPAVPR
-1126 ADDAAY
+1126 ADDGAY
-1132 DIITEEEVIGVS
+1132 DIITEEEVNGVS
-1144 NSHSL
+1144 NSDSL

-1156 HTKPQGAAEPNG
+1156 HTNPQGAAEL
-1168 GASTADTTPEDLHD
+1168 GASTADTTSEDLPD

-1206 SEEEISVF
+1206 SVEEISVF
-1214 GDDLRELFIRSG
+1214 GDGLRELFIRSG
-1226 CYSSIPITGSTPGAS
+1226 CYSSIPITGSTLGAT
-1241 IHWLFTSHPKSI
+1241 IHWLFTSQPKSI

-1266 LDEAKVLIPL
+1266 LEETKVLIPL

-1282 KETMTGELMVRNT
+1282 KETMTGELIVRNT